1 MNVTLETDNNPDG
14 TTLPM
19 LLTYKRNRIRRLR
32 LLEIVHSAAY
42 KAFPISNAEINCF
55 RIIL

>member
-1 MNVTLETDNNPDG
+1 MTLETDNNPDG